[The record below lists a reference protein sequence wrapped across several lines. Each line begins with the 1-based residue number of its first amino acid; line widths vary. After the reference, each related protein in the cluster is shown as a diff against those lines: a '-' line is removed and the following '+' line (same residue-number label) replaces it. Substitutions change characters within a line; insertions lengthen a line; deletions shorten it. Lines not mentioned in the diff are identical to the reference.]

1 MTYHISPFEIDNFKT
16 ELLQTEN
23 NSCLIA
29 DKINLWLDSYIQDC
43 LKPNYVGETL
53 YHAPFKTGE
62 GVALVADPNTSWEVP
77 LLQIDPVLLEG
88 IAKMAEELE
97 NIGLRMERLESMH
110 SGVIAH
116 IPEIISTREQ
126 YEEMKPRMNKEDR
139 VIVHTTFDKAL
150 SVL

>member
-53 YHAPFKTGE
+53 CNAPFKAGE
-62 GVALVADPNTSWEVP
+62 GMVMHSPNTWETPAV
-77 LLQIDPVLLEG
+77 QIDPVLLEG